1 MKLRYHNE
9 FYVRAG
15 SVLSLSAQ
23 KVRVTRPN
31 QLRVYRNEEELDNG
45 RDGVVHVVIRVNAAI
60 LQETRRVPTITAGV
74 SLTRRGLAAHT
85 LLRTAKLS
93 PSIWSLAETGD
104 CDAET
109 RRAPP

>member
-85 LLRTAKLS
+85 SILLRTAKLS
-93 PSIWSLAETGD
+93 PSI
-104 CDAET
+104 
-109 RRAPP
+109 